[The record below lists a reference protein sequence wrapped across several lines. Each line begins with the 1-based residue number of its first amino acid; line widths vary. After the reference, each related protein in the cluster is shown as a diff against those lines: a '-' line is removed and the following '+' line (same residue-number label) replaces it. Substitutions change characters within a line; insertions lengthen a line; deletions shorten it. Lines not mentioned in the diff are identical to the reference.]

1 VGRATARS
9 LDEENTEW
17 TMIEKLAERVQF
29 PDKTI
34 VGDGSEFE
42 LLVKA
47 GLHDAASVIIT
58 THDDDTNIFLTIFY
72 RKLRPNTQIISRCTH
87 EANVNRL
94 HRAGADLVLSYASMG
109 ANTIFNFLKGRDT
122 VLLAEGVTV
131 FTANVP
137 KAIVGQSLAEANF
150 RAKTSCSIIAIEVDG
165 VRNISLDPRTILP
178 PKSRLVLVGS
188 AEAEERFRNAF
199 PAI

>member
-1 VGRATARS
+1 MGLLGRGGSGPTA
-9 LDEENTEW
+9 
-17 TMIEKLAERVQF
+17 
-29 PDKTI
+29 PP
-34 VGDGSEFE
+34 
-42 LLVKA
+42 
-47 GLHDAASVIIT
+47 
-58 THDDDTNIFLTIFY
+58 FY
-72 RKLRPNTQIISRCTH
+72 RKLRPNTQIISRCIH